1 MSSRRGIIIFSIRHN
16 GVCHSLLR
24 IDSRSLL
31 RIDSHS
37 LLRIDSH
44 SLLRIDSHSLLLGR
58 CLYRLNGVRHRLLR
72 IDSLRLL
79 IDRCLC
85 RSNIGPL
92 CDIFIR
98 LRLGYRFYSLLS
110 LFICFA

>member
-1 MSSRRGIIIFSIRHN
+1 MSSRRGIIIFSSRHN
-16 GVCHSLLR
+16 GVRHSLLR
-24 IDSRSLL
+24 IDSHSLL
-31 RIDSHS
+31 CIDSHS

-44 SLLRIDSHSLLLGR
+44 SLLIDR

-98 LRLGYRFYSLLS
+98 LRLGHNIGYRFCSLLS